1 MTKRGAERGSDKRG
15 STRQPM
21 VDDSLRI
28 LICNDDGIDAPG
40 IKLLERVA
48 RTLSSDVW
56 VVAPDSEQSAVSHA
70 LTLRRPL
77 RIRKVSRRRFAI
89 DGTPTDS
96 VVMALNHIMKDKRPG
111 LLLSGVNRGANLGDD
126 IPYSGTVAAT
136 MEGTLLGIPSIAMS
150 QVFRH
155 PHPLKWSTAEKHAPG
170 LIRDL
175 LAVGWPENVLL
186 NINFPDVI
194 ASQVNGVEITRQGK
208 RTLGDLLV
216 DAREDARGVP
226 YYWIGYRRHHG
237 TYAKGT
243 DFDAIA
249 NGKISVTPLQFDRSH
264 PATVRSLRAALK

>member
-1 MTKRGAERGSDKRG
+1 MAKRAGGKPSGKQGQAIDGK
-15 STRQPM
+15 
-21 VDDSLRI
+21 LRI

-40 IKLLERVA
+40 IKVLERIA

-56 VVAPDSEQSAVSHA
+56 VVAPDSEQSAVSHS

-77 RIRKVSRRRFAI
+77 RIRKISSRRFAI

-96 VVMALNHIMKDKRPG
+96 VVMALNHIIKDKRPG

-155 PHPLKWSTAEKHAPG
+155 PHPLKWATAEKHAPT

-175 LAVGWPENVLL
+175 LAVGWSKDVLL
-186 NINFPDVI
+186 NINFPDVV
-194 ASQVNGVEITRQGK
+194 APQVNGVEITRQGR

-216 DAREDARGVP
+216 DERSDTRGMP
-226 YYWIGYRRHHG
+226 YYWIGYRRHLG
-237 TYAKGT
+237 GYAKGS
-243 DFDAIA
+243 DFAAIA

-264 PATVRSLRAALK
+264 AATHRSLRAALK

>member
-1 MTKRGAERGSDKRG
+1 MAKRGGGKRSQG
-15 STRQPM
+15 PGPAING
-21 VDDSLRI
+21 DLRI
-28 LICNDDGIDAPG
+28 LVCNDDGIDAPG
-40 IKLLERVA
+40 IKVLERIA
-48 RTLSSDVW
+48 RTFSNDVW
-56 VVAPDSEQSAVSHA
+56 VVAPDSEQSAVSHS

-77 RIRKVSRRRFAI
+77 RIRKISRQRFAI

-96 VVMALNHIMKDKRPG
+96 VVMALNHIIKDKRPG

-155 PHPLKWSTAEKHAPG
+155 PHPLKWATAEKHAPM
-170 LIRDL
+170 LIRKL
-175 LAVGWPENVLL
+175 LDVGWAKDVLL
-186 NINFPDVI
+186 NINFPDVV
-194 ASQVNGVEITRQGK
+194 ASRVEGVEITRQGR

-216 DAREDARGVP
+216 DEREDARGLP
-226 YYWIGYRRHHG
+226 YYWIGHRRHLG
-237 TYAKGT
+237 GYAKGS

-264 PATVRSLRAALK
+264 NATHRNLRAALK

>member
-1 MTKRGAERGSDKRG
+1 MAKTGGKQSAKRPTTRGK
-15 STRQPM
+15 
-21 VDDSLRI
+21 LRI
-28 LICNDDGIDAPG
+28 LVSNDDGINATG
-40 IKLLERVA
+40 IKLLERIA
-48 RTLSSDVW
+48 RTLSTDVW

-89 DGTPTDS
+89 DGTPTDA
-96 VVMALNHIMKDKRPG
+96 VVMALNHIIKDQRPG
-111 LLLSGVNRGANLGDD
+111 LLLSGINRGANMGDD

-136 MEGTLLGIPSIAMS
+136 MEGTLLGIPSIALS

-155 PHPLKWSTAEKHAPG
+155 PHPLKWATAENHGPK

-175 LAVGWPENVLL
+175 LGVGWPQDVLL
-186 NINFPDVI
+186 NINFPDVV
-194 ASQVNGVEITRQGK
+194 AAQVGGVEITRQG
-208 RTLGDLLV
+208 RRPLGDLLI

-226 YYWIGYRRHHG
+226 YYWIGYRRHLG
-237 TYAKGT
+237 RYAKGT

-264 PATVRSLRAALK
+264 EATRRSLRAALK